1 MKLHL
6 KICLQIMVWLWF
18 DQVLQDVS
26 GGTRP
31 TLKTTGSS
39 FSDPNLMFEI
49 LLRGVA
55 IDQDNN
61 VLLLDEEMASLRK
74 GREFLS
80 QINDGIP
87 KSLSSM
93 VLMVSTLEE
102 RQRTPLTQVQLDNV
116 VLSMAY
122 SAHQAM
128 AQKSKEDRE
137 AWGGVLLQLAN
148 ITVYELRGTFLFNY
162 A

>member
-6 KICLQIMVWLWF
+6 KICLQIMLWLWF
-18 DQVLQDVS
+18 DQVLQDVA

-31 TLKTTGSS
+31 TPKTTGSS
-39 FSDPNLMFEI
+39 LSDANLMFEF
-49 LLRGVA
+49 LLRGVV

-61 VLLLDEEMASLRK
+61 VLLLDEEMASMRK
-74 GREFLS
+74 GQEFLS

-93 VLMVSTLEE
+93 ALMASTLEE
-102 RQRTPLTQVQLDNV
+102 RQRTPLTQVQFENL

-128 AQKSKEDRE
+128 AQKSKEERE
-137 AWGGVLLQLAN
+137 AWGRVLLQLAN
-148 ITVYELRGTFLFNY
+148 ITVYELRGSFLFNY